1 VRWYYDWYRL
11 DVVFSHTLCR
21 KNIMTAFFCLGFISS
36 SSVFTSPTLHFSGF
50 YFGILLDFG
59 IQGSLFFGYGNV

>member
-36 SSVFTSPTLHFSGF
+36 SVFTSPTLHFSGF